1 VSLPPLPRAL
11 PPYKRPARPVR
22 APSADNSYPPVEPAF
37 LGRGWSF
44 PPTFDPIHNTV
55 VMASGD
61 VDIRESLHIL
71 LSTSLG
77 ERVMLATYGVDLISK
92 VFTALTTTSANEIA
106 TMVTRAIIEWEPRVT
121 VEKVDVSDAILDG
134 WVAIAIDYVV
144 RQTNARDN
152 IVYPFYQV
160 EATLPPPTG

>member
-1 VSLPPLPRAL
+1 MSLPPVPPASPPR
-11 PPYKRPARPVR
+11 RQPVR
-22 APSADNSYPPVEPAF
+22 PPGPGDTYPPVEPAF
-37 LGRGWSF
+37 LGRGWGF
-44 PPTFDPIHNTV
+44 PPTFDLFHHTV

-61 VDIRESLHIL
+61 ADIRESLQIL

-77 ERVMLATYGVDLISK
+77 ERLMLATYGVDLISK
-92 VFTALTTTSANEIA
+92 VFTALTTTAANEIA
-106 TMVTRAIIEWEPRVT
+106 TMVTRAIIDWEPRVT
-121 VEKVDVSDAILDG
+121 VENVDVGEGILDG
-134 WVAIAIDYVV
+134 WVAISIDYTV